1 MTGQDLK
8 NSILQLAIQ
17 GKLVAQDANDEPA
30 SVLLERIKAE
40 KKKLI
45 EEKKIKK
52 EKPLAEITEDEKPFE
67 IPDSWVWVRLGDLC
81 SHVVDCPHSTPIKSN
96 TITQYPCIRTSEI
109 KGGSIVWNSMQY
121 LDERNYQLRIAR
133 LKPMPGDIVYAR
145 EGVYGDAVILPIGYE
160 FCLGQR
166 TMLMRMALAESVN
179 YIHKAI
185 ISPYV
190 YSQAKALNREGTT
203 NVGHVNMSDIVTFVI
218 PLPPLSEQKRIVAKI
233 EELMPLVDEY
243 DKAQKELNALNS
255 AMPEQ
260 LKQSILQEAIMGKLG
275 TNNPD
280 DEPASELLKRIRK
293 EKEQLIK
300 DKKIKKEKP
309 LPEITDEEK
318 PFDIPDNWVWCRLGE
333 ISCFNGGFAF
343 KSCNYVDKGNGIRVL
358 RISDFSESGISNKS
372 AVYYPYDKSLDKYVL
387 EENDIVMCMT
397 GGTVGKSY
405 HVKKLEE
412 QFYVNQRVAD
422 IKTQIVDSDYI
433 YIVISSQYIQ
443 QIICESKNSTNDNI
457 SASLINEFIIP
468 LPPLAE
474 QHRIVSKIENL
485 FACIE
490 PLAKDL

>member
-17 GKLVAQDANDEPA
+17 GKLVAQDTNDEPA

-52 EKPLAEITEDEKPFE
+52 EKPLPEITDEEKPFE
-67 IPDSWVWVRLGDLC
+67 IPDSWVWCRLGEIITMLSGQDL
-81 SHVVDCPHSTPIKSN
+81 TPDRYFEQEKGIPYITGASN
-96 TITQYPCIRTSEI
+96 LQNEKLIINRWTNTPTVKALIGDLLIVCKGSGVGKMAYCTVTEAHIARQIQCIRNVYSYVSLKYIKYVITYFLNEVTSQANGLI
-109 KGGSIVWNSMQY
+109 PG
-121 LDERNYQLRIAR
+121 IAR
-133 LKPMPGDIVYAR
+133 DVLLSHI
-145 EGVYGDAVILPIGYE
+145 
-160 FCLGQR
+160 
-166 TMLMRMALAESVN
+166 
-179 YIHKAI
+179 
-185 ISPYV
+185 
-190 YSQAKALNREGTT
+190 
-203 NVGHVNMSDIVTFVI
+203 I

-233 EELMPLVDEY
+233 EELMHLVDEY
-243 DKAQKELNALNS
+243 DKAQKELDALNN

-309 LPEITDEEK
+309 LQEITDEEK
-318 PFDIPDNWVWCRLGE
+318 PFDIPDNWVWCRIGDV
-333 ISCFNGGFAF
+333 FMHNNG
-343 KSCNYVDKGNGIRVL
+343 KQL
-358 RISDFSESGISNKS
+358 NKNKQEG
-372 AVYYPYDKSLDKYVL
+372 VY
-387 EENDIVMCMT
+387 M
-397 GGTVGKSY
+397 
-405 HVKKLEE
+405 
-412 QFYVNQRVAD
+412 
-422 IKTQIVDSDYI
+422 DYI
-433 YIVISSQYIQ
+433 TTSNLYWDYFVL
-443 QIICESKNSTNDNI
+443 DNI
-457 SASLINEFIIP
+457 KQMPFEKSEIDRCQAIKGDLLVCEGGDVGRACIWNYDYPIMLQNHIHKLRAYIPLVTRYFYYLFYNYNKCGKIGGKGIGIQGLSSNVLHNILVP

-490 PLAKDL
+490 PLAKDLK

>member
-67 IPDSWVWVRLGDLC
+67 IPDSWVWVRLGEIFI
-81 SHVVDCPHSTPIKSN
+81 HVSGKQQSTNNKKEGSIRQYITTSNLYWGRFELDVLKSMYF
-96 TITQYPCIRTSEI
+96 TDEEI
-109 KGGSIVWNSMQY
+109 KTCSATKGDLLVCEGGAGYGRSAIWPYDYDICLQNHVHRLRPLIKGVCEYVYYIIY
-121 LDERNYQLRIAR
+121 LLKETNKLASVGTAMPGLSANR
-133 LKPMPGDIVYAR
+133 LK
-145 EGVYGDAVILPIGYE
+145 EIL
-160 FCLGQR
+160 
-166 TMLMRMALAESVN
+166 
-179 YIHKAI
+179 
-185 ISPYV
+185 
-190 YSQAKALNREGTT
+190 
-203 NVGHVNMSDIVTFVI
+203 I

-243 DKAQKELNALNS
+243 DKAQKELDALNS

-280 DEPASELLKRIRK
+280 DEPASVLLQRIK
-293 EKEQLIK
+293 EEKAQLIK

-318 PFDIPDNWVWCRLGE
+318 PFDIPDNWVWCRWGDLSFSIQYGYNA
-333 ISCFNGGFAF
+333 SAQQNG
-343 KSCNYVDKGNGIRVL
+343 DIRMV
-358 RISDFSESGISNKS
+358 RISDIQNNEVLWDS
-372 AVYYPYDKSLDKYVL
+372 VPYCKIKA
-387 EENDIVMCMT
+387 EEIEGYLLKPNDILFART
-397 GGTVGKSY
+397 GGTVGKSFL
-405 HVKKLEE
+405 VKKVPYPSIYAGYLIRTRYSNNLVPQYLKYFMESRLYWE
-412 QFYVNQRVAD
+412 QLREGTIATAQPNCNG
-422 IKTQIVDSDYI
+422 KTLG
-433 YIVISSQYIQ
+433 
-443 QIICESKNSTNDNI
+443 NMR
-457 SASLINEFIIP
+457 IP

-490 PLAKDL
+490 PLAKDLK

>member
-67 IPDSWVWVRLGDLC
+67 IPDSWVWCRLGEIGDWG
-81 SHVVDCPHSTPIKSN
+81 SGATPSKGKPDYYDKGYI
-96 TITQYPCIRTSEI
+96 PWIRTGELNNSIVYDSEI
-109 KGGSIVWNSMQY
+109 KITDKALKECS
-121 LDERNYQLRIAR
+121 LRIC
-133 LKPMPGDIVYAR
+133 KTGDVLIAM
-145 EGVYGDAVILPIGYE
+145 YGATIGKVAILNIP
-160 FCLGQR
+160 
-166 TMLMRMALAESVN
+166 A
-179 YIHKAI
+179 
-185 ISPYV
+185 
-190 YSQAKALNREGTT
+190 TT
-203 NVGHVNMSDIVTFVI
+203 NQACCACTPIFIFNWYLLYFLMANKKAFTEMSEGGAQPNISKEKILRTSF
-218 PLPPLSEQKRIVAKI
+218 PLPPLSEQKRIVTKI

-318 PFDIPDNWVWCRLGE
+318 PFDIPDNWVWCRWGDLSFSIQYGYNA
-333 ISCFNGGFAF
+333 SAQQNG
-343 KSCNYVDKGNGIRVL
+343 DIRMV
-358 RISDFSESGISNKS
+358 RISDIQNNEVLWDS
-372 AVYYPYDKSLDKYVL
+372 VPYCKIKA
-387 EENDIVMCMT
+387 EEIEGYLLKPNDILFART
-397 GGTVGKSY
+397 GGTVGKSFL
-405 HVKKLEE
+405 VKKVPYPSIYAGYLIRTRYSNNLVPQYLKYFMESRLYWE
-412 QFYVNQRVAD
+412 QLREGTIATAQPNCNG
-422 IKTQIVDSDYI
+422 KTLG
-433 YIVISSQYIQ
+433 
-443 QIICESKNSTNDNI
+443 NMR
-457 SASLINEFIIP
+457 IP

-490 PLAKDL
+490 PLAKDLK